1 MEATEYDCQH
11 CGACCID
18 SFGSKGYVR
27 LGERD
32 ISRMERLGLP
42 VILARNRHA
51 DPGIEPGDQ
60 LLPHWLGRTIGVE
73 RRYRAVR
80 AFLPSVAVWFAVL
93 DVTALFHLDDFTRG
107 RVATGAYFTA
117 VTVVVAS

>member
-1 MEATEYDCQH
+1 MIASR
-11 CGACCID
+11 GWRGGG
-18 SFGSKGYVR
+18 SFRWYRSPRCSGR
-27 LGERD
+27 CWF
-32 ISRMERLGLP
+32 SRAALPLGLP

-80 AFLPSVAVWFAVL
+80 AFPPSVAVWFAVL
-93 DVTALFHLDDFTRG
+93 DVAALFHLDDFTLG
-107 RVATGAYFTA
+107 PVATGAYY
-117 VTVVVAS
+117 